1 MNIKFGIQE
10 KKVLGMSKLRSRS
23 TKEQVYDLMK
33 VSLGEATADLA
44 IVNGSMVNVYTGEL
58 LTGDTVLIKGD
69 KIAYV
74 GKDTRKAI
82 ASSTQVIDA
91 TGKTLIP
98 GLIDGHSH
106 MLYPF
111 SATELVRFAIKGGT
125 TTVITETG
133 EIAFSLGYHGI
144 VEYLKSI
151 KNQPIKIFATAPPMV
166 TLSRAAKENA
176 LNVNQ
181 LRKLLRMENV
191 IGLGEPYWA
200 QVVEGDPRIFDLIV
214 ETAKTGKRI
223 DGHTS
228 GAKGNKLQAYVAL
241 GVSSCHEPVT
251 SEEVKE
257 RLRAGLSI
265 FIREGEIRRELEA
278 IAKIREERL
287 DLRRLGLCTDGLGP
301 REFITNG
308 HMDFVVQKAINLGFD
323 PIQAIQ
329 MATINTAQRFGM
341 DDLIGGIAPGRYA
354 DIVIIPEMKAIRPE
368 YVISNGQLVA
378 REGQLVISPRRHDYP
393 SSVYDS
399 IHLPRQFETNDFVI
413 PVKDALNKVKARVID
428 QVALLVTKEA
438 IIDIPVLDGELQ
450 PEVSRDI
457 LKVAA
462 IEKTYTPGKTFI
474 GLIRGIGLKKG
485 AIATSTGWD
494 CSNIVVVGCH
504 GTDMAQAVN
513 RIRELGGGVA
523 VCAGG
528 KIMAEISYP
537 VGAWISLE
545 PMETMATKLND
556 LQRAATDLGCHS
568 PNIHL
573 TLDVLT
579 TPAIPFL
586 RIIED
591 GLMDIR
597 QNKHV
602 SLMVD

>member
-1 MNIKFGIQE
+1 MPKSESHSN
-10 KKVLGMSKLRSRS
+10 KKQMY
-23 TKEQVYDLMK
+23 ELMK
-33 VSLGEATADLA
+33 VALGEATADLA
-44 IVNGSMVNVYTGEL
+44 IVNGSMVNVYTGEM

-74 GKDTRKAI
+74 GEETGKAI
-82 ASSTQVIDA
+82 GSSTQVIDA

-98 GLIDGHSH
+98 GFIDGHSH

-111 SATELVRFAIKGGT
+111 SATELVRFAMKRGT
-125 TTVITETG
+125 TTIFTETG

-144 VEYLKSI
+144 IEYLKSI

-176 LNVNQ
+176 LNVSE
-181 LRKLLRMENV
+181 LRKLLRMKDV

-214 ETAKTGKRI
+214 ETAKTGKKI

-228 GAKGNKLQAYVAL
+228 GAKGNKLQAYIAL
-241 GVSSCHEPVT
+241 GISSCHEPVT
-251 SEEVKE
+251 SGEIKE

-278 IAKIREERL
+278 VAKIREEKL

-301 REFITNG
+301 REFINNG
-308 HMDFVVQKAINLGFD
+308 HMDFVVQKAIDLGFD

-341 DDLIGGIAPGRYA
+341 DYLIGGIGPGKYA
-354 DIVIIPEMKAIRPE
+354 DIVIIPEMKTIRPE
-368 YVISNGQLVA
+368 YVISNGQVVA
-378 REGQLVISPRRHDYP
+378 QNGELIVLPRKHTYP
-393 SSVYDS
+393 PSVYDS
-399 IHLPRQFETNDFVI
+399 IHLPRQFETNDFAI
-413 PVKDALNKVKARVID
+413 PMKDARDKVKVRVID

-438 IIDIPVLDGELQ
+438 FIDIPVSDGELQ
-450 PEVSRDI
+450 PDVSQDI
-457 LKVAA
+457 LKVAT
-462 IEKTYTPGKTFI
+462 IEKTYTPGKTFV

-485 AIATSTGWD
+485 AIATSTPWD
-494 CSNIVVVGCH
+494 CSNIIVVGCH
-504 GTDMAQAVN
+504 ASDMAQAVN

-528 KIMAEISYP
+528 KIIAEISYP

-556 LQRAATDLGCHS
+556 IQRAAADLGCHS

-586 RIIED
+586 RITED

-597 QNKHV
+597 QNKLV
-602 SLMVD
+602 SLVVD

>member
-1 MNIKFGIQE
+1 
-10 KKVLGMSKLRSRS
+10 MSKLRSRS
-23 TKEQVYDLMK
+23 TNEQVYDLMK

-44 IVNGSMVNVYTGEL
+44 IINGSIVNVHTGEM

-74 GKDTRKAI
+74 GKNTGKAI
-82 ASSTQVIDA
+82 GSSTQVIDA
-91 TGKTLIP
+91 TGKILIP
-98 GLIDGHSH
+98 GFIDGHSH

-111 SATELVRFAIKGGT
+111 SATELVRFAMKGGT
-125 TTVITETG
+125 TTIITETG

-151 KNQPIKIFATAPPMV
+151 KNQPIKIFVTAPPMV
-166 TLSRAAKENA
+166 TLSRVAKENA

-181 LRKLLRMENV
+181 LRKLLRRREV

-200 QVVEGDPRIFDLIV
+200 QVVEGDPRIFDLIA
-214 ETAKTGKRI
+214 ETTIVGKKI

-278 IAKIREERL
+278 VAKIREEKL

-301 REFITNG
+301 REFVTDG

-341 DDLIGGIAPGRYA
+341 DGLIGGIAPGRYA
-354 DIVIIPEMKAIRPE
+354 DILIIPEIKTIRPE

-378 REGQLVISPRRHDYP
+378 QDGQPVVSPRRHAYP

-399 IHLPRQFETNDFVI
+399 IHLPRPFETKDFVI
-413 PVKDALNKVKARVID
+413 PIKDARSKVRVRVID

-438 IIDIPVLDGELQ
+438 ILDIAVTDGELQ
-450 PEVSRDI
+450 PEVSQDI

-474 GLIRGIGLKKG
+474 GLIRGIGLKRG

-494 CSNIVVVGCH
+494 CSDIVVVGCN

-523 VCAGG
+523 VCAEGEV
-528 KIMAEISYP
+528 IAEISYP

-545 PMETMATKLND
+545 PMETIASKLNA
-556 LQRAATDLGCHS
+556 LQRTATDLGCHS

-586 RIIED
+586 RITED

-597 QNKHV
+597 QNKLV
-602 SLMVD
+602 SLRAD

>member
-1 MNIKFGIQE
+1 
-10 KKVLGMSKLRSRS
+10 MSKSVS
-23 TKEQVYDLMK
+23 HPTQEQMYQLMK

-44 IVNGSMVNVYTGEL
+44 IVNGSIVNVYTGEM

-74 GKDTRKAI
+74 GRNTGKAI
-82 ASSTQVIDA
+82 GSSTQVIDA
-91 TGKTLIP
+91 TGKTLVP
-98 GLIDGHSH
+98 GFIDGHSH

-111 SATELVRFAIKGGT
+111 SATELVKFAMKGGT
-125 TTVITETG
+125 TTIITETG
-133 EIAFSLGYHGI
+133 EIAFSLGYNGI

-166 TLSRAAKENA
+166 TLSRVAKENA
-176 LNVNQ
+176 LNVNE
-181 LRKLLRMENV
+181 LRKLLRRREV

-200 QVVEGDPRIFDLIV
+200 QVIEGDPRIFDLIA
-214 ETAKTGKRI
+214 ETAMAGKKI
-223 DGHTS
+223 DGHAS

-241 GVSSCHEPVT
+241 GVSSCHESVT

-278 IAKIREERL
+278 VAKIREEGL

-301 REFITNG
+301 KEFIING
-308 HMDFVVQKAINLGFD
+308 HMDFVVQKAINLGFN

-341 DDLIGGIAPGRYA
+341 DGVIGGIAPGRYA
-354 DIVIIPEMKAIRPE
+354 DIVIIPEIKSIRPE

-378 REGQLVISPRRHDYP
+378 QDGQLVVSPRRHVYP
-393 SSVYDS
+393 SSIYDS
-399 IHLPRQFETNDFVI
+399 IHLPRRFETNDFVI
-413 PVKDALNKVKARVID
+413 PVKDARDKAKVRVID

-438 IIDIPVLDGELQ
+438 IVDIRVSDGELQ
-450 PEVSRDI
+450 PEVSQDI

-462 IEKTYTPGKTFI
+462 VERTYTPGKTFI

-513 RIRELGGGVA
+513 RVRELGGGIV
-523 VCAGG
+523 VCAEG
-528 KIMAEISYP
+528 KVTAEISYP

-545 PMETMATKLND
+545 PMETMATKLNT
-556 LQRAATDLGCHS
+556 LQQTASDLGCHS

-586 RIIED
+586 RITED
-591 GLMDIR
+591 GLVDIK
-597 QNKHV
+597 QNKFV
-602 SLMVD
+602 SLIVD